1 MTAQAEFWRSAF
13 SPETDPT
20 FLIDVVEATVTTAA
34 FAVLGTALSLVIG
47 LVGAV
52 VARRRLARLAF
63 VVPRA
68 VHEIVWALLGVEV
81 LGLHPWV
88 VVIAI
93 GVPFGAV
100 TAKVYAELFDAADH
114 AAFHHL
120 RAAGAGRITATLY
133 GLAPQVRDDL
143 VSYGFYRLECAV
155 RSAAVLG
162 IVGVGGLGAL
172 LDLSFESLRYDEIWT
187 AIYALMLLSG
197 AADWLSSRVRRPRRR
212 RRQRHRLVW
221 LLAGSVP
228 LAAWHV
234 GLSPGHLVSERSR
247 RLFVSVV
254 DRMVPPR
261 LGPGG
266 WSVLWSATLDTVV
279 ISLGAL
285 AVAVV
290 GGLLVAVIAARRRPS
305 AVPVRALAW
314 LARLALL
321 LARAVPAPIW
331 AFLVVLSLRPG
342 ITAAAIAL
350 GVYNAGVL
358 GRLFAE
364 VIETHD
370 DRVERHLR
378 AAGAPAVSRFVYG
391 VWPVVARRI
400 GALALYRWEVI
411 TRETIVVGVVGT
423 AGLGRLLLDHLVARD
438 LASVVGVLAALVAL
452 TVVVDAVSGR
462 LQARLG

>member
-1 MTAQAEFWRSAF
+1 MIDFWRAAF
-13 SPETDPT
+13 SPETDPG
-20 FLIDVVEATVTTAA
+20 FLVDVAEAAVTTAA

-47 LVGAV
+47 IVGAV
-52 VARRRLARLAF
+52 VARRRLARLGF

-93 GVPFGAV
+93 GIPFGAV
-100 TAKVYAELFDAADH
+100 TAKVYGELFDAADH
-114 AAFHHL
+114 AAFHRL
-120 RAAGAGRITATLY
+120 RAAGAGRLAATVY
-133 GLAPQVRDDL
+133 GLVPQVRDDL

-162 IVGVGGLGAL
+162 IVGVGGLGVV
-172 LDLSFESLRYDEIWT
+172 LDLSFESLRYGEIWT
-187 AIYALMLLSG
+187 AIYALMALSG
-197 AADWLSSRVRRPRRR
+197 AADWLSSRERVRRGPRRG
-212 RRQRHRLVW
+212 RLRPIWV
-221 LLAGSVP
+221 LAAVVP
-228 LAAWHV
+228 IAAWHV
-234 GLSPGHLVSERSR
+234 GLDPTHLWSARTR
-247 RLFVSVV
+247 RLLGSLV
-254 DRMVPPR
+254 DRLVPPR

-266 WSVLWSATLDTVV
+266 WGELWSATLDTVV
-279 ISLGAL
+279 ISVGAL
-285 AVAVV
+285 AVAVACGLAAAVV
-290 GGLLVAVIAARRRPS
+290 GARRRRT
-305 AVPVRALAW
+305 ALGVRGVAW
-314 LARLALL
+314 LTRGALL
-321 LARAVPAPIW
+321 LARAVPAPMW
-331 AFLVVLSLRPG
+331 AFLVVLSLGPG
-342 ITAAAIAL
+342 IAAAAIAL

-370 DRVERHLR
+370 DRVDRLLR
-378 AAGAPAVSRFVYG
+378 AAGAPAAARFAYG

-438 LASVVGVLAALVAL
+438 LAAVVSVLGALVAL